1 MAIITIGLGA
11 ILSLIGLGAYINNP
25 ESWTALIP
33 AFFGLPLLVLGL
45 LARNE
50 RWHKHAMH
58 AAAGIALLGFLG
70 TIRGVLNVAR
80 MLSGEEIIR
89 PRAAVVQ
96 AVMAVLLAVFLALCI
111 NSFVQARRNRATS

>member
-50 RWHKHAMH
+50 RWRKHAMH